1 MGSNVMGTSVVC
13 QVGVIVRD
21 VEKTAQ
27 AWANVLGVEAPSWS
41 LTDPKEE
48 SHINLL
54 GKSTD
59 ARAKLAFLSLG
70 DQVQLELIEPVG
82 EPSTWAEF
90 LKEHG
95 QGIHHIAFHLKGMDE
110 VIARLEAHN
119 ITTIQRGDYTG
130 GRYGYMDGVEELGV
144 ILELLENFD

>member
-1 MGSNVMGTSVVC
+1 MSKNKLGTDLVC
-13 QVGVIVRD
+13 QVGVIVHD
-21 VEKTAQ
+21 VEKTAK
-27 AWANVLGVEAPSWS
+27 AWATLLGVDVPTWKM
-41 LTDPKEE
+41 TDAKET
-48 SHINLL
+48 SHINLR
-54 GKSTD
+54 GESTD